1 MNAILFQL
9 VSVFHDVSVFHLV
22 SRNARSGSEMKHRLQ
37 IPLGEIE
44 FADKLCHKCM
54 LTMAEHNMTRLIECV
69 PNFSEGQDM
78 AVIRQITDEIEKI
91 DGVKLLDVDP
101 GATTNRTVVTF
112 VGTPDEV
119 VEAAFQ
125 AVRKAQELI
134 DMRSHKGD
142 HPRFG
147 ATDVCPLVPVSGI
160 TMEETAEYAR
170 RLGQRIGEELGIPV
184 YLYENAAASEVR
196 RNLANCREGE
206 YEGLKDR
213 ITTAEW
219 RPDFGP
225 ADFTESVARSGA
237 TAVGAR
243 DFLIAVNFNLNTTS
257 TRRAN
262 AIAFDVR
269 EKGRPKREGHPITG
283 KPILDERGEP
293 VMIPGTLKGTKA
305 IGWYIEEYGI
315 AQVSMNITNLAETTL
330 HVAFDEVSSKAAAR
344 GIRVTGLEIVGLV
357 PKAAIIDAGKHYLT
371 KQSRSHGIAESEIVK
386 IAIRSMG
393 LDDLKPWNP
402 QEKIIEY
409 VLAAENTGKRL
420 VDMTCREFAEE
431 TASESPA
438 PGGGSI
444 SAYMGALGAALAAM
458 VANLSSHKAGWDE
471 RWEEFSDWAVKAQ
484 ELKEDLLRLVDEDTE
499 SFNRVMAAF
508 GLPKGTDE
516 EKAARFEAIQEA
528 TRYATEVPF
537 RTMERACD
545 SFEVIKAM
553 AEHGNPNSV
562 TDAGVGA
569 LCARSAVLG
578 AFLNV
583 KINAAGLKDKDFAAD
598 ILARGSEIERR
609 AIEQEAQIM
618 EIVNGKICK

>member
-1 MNAILFQL
+1 
-9 VSVFHDVSVFHLV
+9 
-22 SRNARSGSEMKHRLQ
+22 
-37 IPLGEIE
+37 
-44 FADKLCHKCM
+44 
-54 LTMAEHNMTRLIECV
+54 MTRLIECV
-69 PNFSEGQDM
+69 PNFSEGRDM
-78 AVIRQITDEIEKI
+78 GVIRQITDEIEKI
-91 DGVKLLDVDP
+91 EGVKLLDVDP

-134 DMRSHKGD
+134 DMRGHKGD

-170 RLGQRIGEELGIPV
+170 RLGQRIGDELGIPV
-184 YLYENAAASEVR
+184 YLYENAAASETR

-213 ITTAEW
+213 IASAEW

-225 ADFTESVARSGA
+225 AEFTESVARSGA

-305 IGWYIEEYGI
+305 IGWFIEEYGI
-315 AQVSMNITNLAETTL
+315 AQVSMNITNLSETPL

-357 PKAAIIDAGKHYLT
+357 PKAAIIEAGKHYLT

-409 VLAAENTGKRL
+409 VLAAENGGKRL

-484 ELKEDLLRLVDEDTE
+484 EIKEELLRLVDEDTE

-508 GLPKGTDE
+508 GLPKGTEE
-516 EKAARFEAIQEA
+516 EKAARSEAIQAA
-528 TRYATEVPF
+528 TWYATEVPF
-537 RTMERACD
+537 RTMERALE
-545 SFEVIKAM
+545 SFEVIRAM

-569 LCARSAVLG
+569 LCARSAVIG

-583 KINAAGLKDKDFAAD
+583 KINAAGLKDKEFAAEM
-598 ILARGSEIERR
+598 LARGADIERR
-609 AIEQEAQIM
+609 AIEQEAEIM
-618 EIVNGKICK
+618 EIVNGKIS